1 MIAGEVLSNAQWT
14 SMRNELLSNDA
25 LARRAY
31 KAGIDECVITADS
44 NPAVSPRMVATAL
57 EAVIGAVYQDG
68 GNDAVQRVM
77 QSLGFFDHPLLTVT
91 FQTNPIPP

>member
-14 SMRNELLSNDA
+14 SMRNDLLSNDA

-31 KAGIDECVITADS
+31 QAGLDKCVITADS
-44 NPAVSPRMVATAL
+44 QPAVSSKMVATAL

-77 QSLGFFDHPLLTVT
+77 QSLKFFDHPLLTVM
-91 FQTNPIPP
+91 FQTNPISP